1 MCYGICAHALTEIAL
16 QLWRVEFLDED
27 IGMEDLEELE
37 VQSAIAAYKALTIAL
52 QSTGPSGL
60 PPGWKRIP
68 RDDQGHYQVTV
79 SSQTLK
85 PP

>member
-1 MCYGICAHALTEIAL
+1 
-16 QLWRVEFLDED
+16 
-27 IGMEDLEELE
+27 MEDLEELE

-85 PP
+85 PCHHQVMIPSQIIKSCHCQVTMPSRTHMC